1 MSNKLPINWN
11 IYSFREIAEVVTGTT
26 PSTNHAEYY
35 GGSFPFVGPAELGE
49 NLITKSSKWL
59 SEIGIM
65 QARIL
70 PAETILVCCI
80 GATIGKVGFTGIELA
95 TNQQINAL
103 ICNREIAF
111 PRYVFH
117 YCKTLKSIIRNQ
129 GASTTLP
136 LLPKGRF
143 QELKISLPPID
154 QQRRIAAI
162 LDKAEELRRLRRQS
176 IEQLDI
182 LSRSIFMEMFGDPKS
197 NPKNWPIK
205 IMADLFLT
213 SPIFGSMIPPV
224 PEKLGWL
231 SIRVGNIQNWSLD
244 LSDKKYIDLQS
255 ESIERHRVKDG
266 DLLLARAIASQD
278 HLGKCIIAHPG
289 EETWAFDSHIMR
301 IRFDNNFAEPEF
313 IRHLF
318 MTEGGRSLFLSAS
331 RKSTV
336 QFNINTK
343 EIAALKIPVP
353 SITLQ
358 QEFAQ
363 RIEAIEQLKTKHR
376 ESLNHLDNLFASLQ
390 HRAFRGEL

>member
-1 MSNKLPINWN
+1 MSDKLPINWN

-65 QARIL
+65 QARLL

-154 QQRRIAAI
+154 QQKRIAAI
-162 LDKAEELRRLRRQS
+162 LDKAEELRSLRRQS

-182 LSRSIFMEMFGDPKS
+182 LGRSIFIEMFGDPLK
-197 NPKNWPIK
+197 NPKGWKTLKLEDVVSRITDGEHQTPKRTLEGIK
-205 IMADLFLT
+205 L
-213 SPIFGSMIPPV
+213 
-224 PEKLGWL
+224 L
-231 SIRVGNIQNWSLD
+231 SARNIQD
-244 LSDKKYIDLQS
+244 GYID
-255 ESIERHRVKDG
+255 VKDV
-266 DLLLARAIASQD
+266 DYIST
-278 HLGKCIIAHPG
+278 
-289 EETWAFDSHIMR
+289 EEYER
-301 IRFDNNFAEPEF
+301 IRKRCDPVRGDILISCSGTIGRVTLVTIDESFSLVRSVALIKPIIDVVNPKFLECFLRTATLRRKMQQRANASSQANLFQNQIKVLPAFLPPLSLQENFA
-313 IRHLF
+313 
-318 MTEGGRSLFLSAS
+318 
-331 RKSTV
+331 K
-336 QFNINTK
+336 
-343 EIAALKIPVP
+343 
-353 SITLQ
+353 
-358 QEFAQ
+358 